1 MSDTKR
7 LVEFTWNDGTV
18 MQIQADQVEFAEEKN
33 KLIKEVEDLI
43 VALDQNRQQ
52 KYRIELIL
60 QQKQKQIVNLNRKIK
75 L

>member
-18 MQIQADQVEFAEEKN
+18 MQIPADQVEFAEEKN

-43 VALDQNRQQ
+43 LALDQNRQQ

-60 QQKQKQIVNLNRKIK
+60 QNKQKQIVNLNRKIK
-75 L
+75 V

>member
-1 MSDTKR
+1 VSDTKR